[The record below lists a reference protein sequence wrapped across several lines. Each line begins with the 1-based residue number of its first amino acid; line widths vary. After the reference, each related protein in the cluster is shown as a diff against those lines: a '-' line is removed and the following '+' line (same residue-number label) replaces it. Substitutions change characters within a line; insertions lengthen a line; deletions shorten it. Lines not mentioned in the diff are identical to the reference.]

1 MLVGVFIVLF
11 QIGARHADS
20 PYIVIGQVATALYF
34 SYFLIL
40 VPVISSLENSLVDLN
55 NIKLS
60 PALQLWQGKGQN
72 FFAITITSL
81 KNNLNLIKDKFWGV
95 MYTILAKIFNFFGI
109 GDLSTLFTCLWFFLY
124 GLNLFI
130 HFIVFIINFVYNL
143 EVDIYV
149 LSGFFYNFNEY
160 FNYCTLLDSCIYLDT
175 SSQCYEEVK
184 VPSVLFSDSNPSGS
198 SLNTGGGIPQA
209 PTQSGSTSSGSS
221 LNTGAGN
228 PQAPQ
233 TANPAG
239 NPVFP
244 IQLGNLHPGSPIFHG
259 IPRNEINQLIDGC
272 DLFKKT
278 VQSMHSV
285 RNEITNPTG
294 SVDIFLEF
302 KRNFNIYRSFVKTY
316 GGCNFRAQELGP

>member
-1 MLVGVFIVLF
+1 MFASLFILLVLPFTDLSRIRGNEFKPFSRFNFWVLVGVFIVLF

-149 LSGFFYNFNEY
+149 LSGFFCNFNEY
-160 FNYCTLLDSCIYLDT
+160 FNYCTLSDSCIYLDH
-175 SSQCYEEVK
+175 SIQLPNQSIQLPNIDK
-184 VPSVLFSDSNPSGS
+184 VPSVLFSQSHPSGS
-198 SLNTGGGIPQA
+198 GLQGGG
-209 PTQSGSTSSGSS
+209 
-221 LNTGAGN
+221 GN
-228 PQAPQ
+228 HLPPFNS
-233 TANPAG
+233 NPAG
-239 NPVFP
+239 IGGNFLSSFKPFGISNP
-244 IQLGNLHPGSPIFHG
+244 N
-259 IPRNEINQLIDGC
+259 INQAIHIQDTNNLIF
-272 DLFKKT
+272 DLDLAKEHISYKNT
-278 VQSMHSV
+278 YH
-285 RNEITNPTG
+285 TNRYFALSAVTG
-294 SVDIFLEF
+294 YENYL
-302 KRNFNIYRSFVKTY
+302 Y
-316 GGCNFRAQELGP
+316 